1 MVCPLYASLEAAVEP
16 TRRLASY
23 EHTPSA
29 SSTSLTLAPSAVPA
43 RGRPER
49 IAHAISLIFLPPLVA
64 IATFAVVSVHL
75 ADSGLDA
82 VLFAVIASVFVAI
95 LPVGYIAWLLRHE
108 RVHGG
113 IDLEFRQE
121 RQAPYLL
128 AAASSGV
135 GEAALWAVGAPAS
148 MLVLATLYG
157 VSAVVMAV
165 INRRWKISA
174 HAAGAGLGLGAM
186 VSSFGAIALPL
197 AILLPA
203 VCWARVRIDMH
214 SRAQVIA
221 GATLGTLTGLAPLAM
236 HGLH

>member
-1 MVCPLYASLEAAVEP
+1 MV
-16 TRRLASY
+16 
-23 EHTPSA
+23 
-29 SSTSLTLAPSAVPA
+29 
-43 RGRPER
+43 
-49 IAHAISLIFLPPLVA
+49 FLPPLVA
-64 IATFAVVSVHL
+64 IATFAVVSIHL
-75 ADSGLDA
+75 ADSGEDA
-82 VLFAVIASVFVAI
+82 LLFALIASVFVAI
-95 LPVGYIAWLLRHE
+95 LPVGYIAWMLRHE
-108 RVHGG
+108 LFHGG
-113 IDLEFRQE
+113 IDLELRQE

-174 HAAGAGLGLGAM
+174 HAAGAGIGLGAM

-203 VCWARVRIDMH
+203 ICWARVRIDMH

>member
-1 MVCPLYASLEAAVEP
+1 MEP
-16 TRRLASY
+16 TRHHDSHDLPFANEGTVR
-23 EHTPSA
+23 
-29 SSTSLTLAPSAVPA
+29 TLALVPA
-43 RGRPER
+43 RPLGRPER
-49 IAHAISLIFLPPLVA
+49 IANAISMVFLPPLVA
-64 IATFAVVSVHL
+64 IATFAVVSIHL
-75 ADSGLDA
+75 ADSGEDA
-82 VLFAVIASVFVAI
+82 LLFALIASVFVAI
-95 LPVGYIAWLLRHE
+95 LPVGYIAWMLRHE
-108 RVHGG
+108 LFHGG
-113 IDLEFRQE
+113 IDLELRQE

-174 HAAGAGLGLGAM
+174 HAAGAGIGLGAM
-186 VSSFGAIALPL
+186 VSSFGANALPL

-203 VCWARVRIDMH
+203 ICWARVRIDMH